1 MFRVKSKGLF
11 NGFVFRTFEFG
22 ICPSTS
28 LRVVSLSNH
37 LAFRYYYF
45 GFQGPYRIVHFIRKT

>member
-22 ICPSTS
+22 IC
-28 LRVVSLSNH
+28 

-45 GFQGPYRIVHFIRKT
+45 GFQDPYRIVHFIRKT